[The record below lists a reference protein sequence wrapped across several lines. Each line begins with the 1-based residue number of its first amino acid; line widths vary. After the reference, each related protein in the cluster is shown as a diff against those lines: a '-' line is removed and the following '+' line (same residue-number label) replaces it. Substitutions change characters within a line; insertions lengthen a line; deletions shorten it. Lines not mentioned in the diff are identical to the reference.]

1 MFQQLKEKKSNTR
14 KDIEIGKQGEKVGK
28 KTRRKKDKTMQ
39 TMLVN
44 LNIQQQEQKNTGATG
59 PTSASAP
66 NKIAQA
72 AFNENT

>member
-1 MFQQLKEKKSNTR
+1 MKEKKSNTR
-14 KDIEIGKQGEKVGK
+14 KDIEIGKQGEKVGKK

-59 PTSASAP
+59 PTLASAP

>member
-1 MFQQLKEKKSNTR
+1 LKEKKSNTR

-44 LNIQQQEQKNTGATG
+44 LNIQQQ
-59 PTSASAP
+59 
-66 NKIAQA
+66 
-72 AFNENT
+72 